1 MKTIALALLLAGT
14 LAACSKPADTSN
26 GAINADQNRPATAP
40 AAGNNSFTEEQAKG
54 HLANAGY
61 TNITAMTQDAQG
73 VWHGQAM
80 KDGKATPV
88 SVDYQGSVTAQ

>member
-40 AAGNNSFTEEQAKG
+40 AGRRSRWLTG
-54 HLANAGY
+54 R
-61 TNITAMTQDAQG
+61 
-73 VWHGQAM
+73 
-80 KDGKATPV
+80 
-88 SVDYQGSVTAQ
+88 